1 MTFGIETIKDIYT
14 GNLNVFLKEIKR
26 IISDNSYIY
35 SIKSNIDF
43 LNEPEYLFSTE
54 KLILYKYFSQ
64 YNKKASFP
72 LDKKNI
78 FLFNLLNIETPD
90 IDYIYPLNS

>member
-1 MTFGIETIKDIYT
+1 MTFGMEIIKDIYT
-14 GNLNVFLKEIKR
+14 GDLNIFLKGIKK
-26 IISDNSYIY
+26 IISDSSYVY

-54 KLILYKYFSQ
+54 KIILYKYFSQ
-64 YNKKASFP
+64 YNRKASFP

-78 FLFNLLNIETPD
+78 FLLNLFDIQTFN